1 VPGRPLVYRT
11 QGKTKGERLTHY
23 LLGDFW
29 QPLGSR
35 MWADR
40 LLVMALLSTILTT
53 ESYELACVFQ
63 RGMCRLA
70 VR

>member
-1 VPGRPLVYRT
+1 VPGRLLVYRT
-11 QGKTKGERLTHY
+11 QGKTKVERLTHH

-29 QPLGSR
+29 RPLGSR

-40 LLVMALLSTILTT
+40 LLVMALLSTILNTDP
-53 ESYELACVFQ
+53 YELACVFQ
-63 RGMCRLA
+63 RGVCRLA